1 MAGNRRNVATAKLAF
16 PSAVYNPLGLKNL
29 EASDVRKEYSRLRAI
44 AQKRVKRLEASEW
57 GDTRYTRR
65 LPELPKVRELTDAQL
80 RARTSDLARWIMS
93 RTSSVSGLNRARRE
107 AVATIDERYP
117 KLRGKITVENWRQ
130 FGEFMEYARTVHQGR
145 MYDSERVAEFYTKNE
160 GLDADDLLD
169 EFDQWM
175 KDQASFPGKLKGKN
189 GTSAEVWRDA
199 QGA

>member
-1 MAGNRRNVATAKLAF
+1 MAGNRRNVTTAKLAF

-29 EASDVRKEYSRLRAI
+29 EAADVRKEYSRLRAI
-44 AQKRVKRLEASEW
+44 AQKRVKRLESSEW
-57 GDTRYTRR
+57 GDTRYMRR
-65 LPELPKVRELTDAQL
+65 IPELSKVRDLTDAQL

-93 RTSSVSGLNRARRE
+93 RTSSVSGLNRARRM

-130 FGEFMEYARTVHQGR
+130 FGEFMEYAREVHQGR

-160 GLDADDLLD
+160 GMDADDLLD

-175 KDQASFPGKLKGKN
+175 EDQANFPGKLRGKN
-189 GTSAEVWRDA
+189 GASSEVWRDA

>member
-1 MAGNRRNVATAKLAF
+1 MAGNRRNVARAKLAF

-29 EASDVRKEYSRLRAI
+29 EAADVRKEYSRLRAI
-44 AQKRVKRLEASEW
+44 AQKRVKRLESSEW
-57 GDTRYTRR
+57 GDTRYMRR
-65 LPELPKVRELTDAQL
+65 IPELPKVRDMTDAQL

-93 RTSSVSGLNRARRE
+93 RTSSVSGLNRARRL

-117 KLRGKITVENWRQ
+117 KLRGRITVENWRQ
-130 FGEFMEYARTVHQGR
+130 FGEFMEYAREVHQGR

-160 GLDADDLLD
+160 GMDADDLLD

-175 KDQASFPGKLKGKN
+175 EDQANFPGKLRGKN
-189 GTSAEVWRDA
+189 GASSEVWRDA

>member
-1 MAGNRRNVATAKLAF
+1 MAGNRRNVATARLAF

-29 EASDVRKEYSRLRAI
+29 EAADVRKEYSRLRAI
-44 AQKRVKRLEASEW
+44 AQKRVKRLESSEW
-57 GDTRYTRR
+57 GDTRYARR
-65 LPELPKVRELTDAQL
+65 LPELPKVRDLSDAQL

-117 KLRGKITVENWRQ
+117 KLRGKITVKNWRQ
-130 FGEFMEYARTVHQGR
+130 FAEFMEYARAVHQGR

-175 KDQASFPGKLKGKN
+175 KDQANFPGKLKGKN
-189 GTSAEVWRDA
+189 GASAEVWRDA
-199 QGA
+199 EGA